1 MGENMR
7 DGRGPRPEE
16 DSLRERLSRL
26 SGASLRINES
36 LDLEIVLQGVLD
48 SACSLTGA
56 RYALMTT
63 LDGSGRIEDFL
74 VSGLTPGE
82 ARRLWELPGGLEFSE
97 YLSGLPGPLR
107 VGDFAAHVSS
117 MGLPDFRPPAPV
129 SSFLAAPL
137 RHRGVAV
144 GNIYAAKSEPGLEFN
159 REDEEILV
167 MFASQAAL
175 VIANARLHRDERRA
189 RSDLEALIETTPL
202 GVVVFDARRGTLASF
217 NREAGRILDAVRTPG
232 HPVEQLLQVLT
243 VRRHDGREFSLEDLA
258 VARALSAGE
267 TVRAEEVVLQVPD
280 GRRVAVL
287 MNATP
292 ILSGDGAVES
302 FVVTLQDMT
311 PLEEMERLRIEFLG
325 MVSHELRAPLAS
337 IKGSAATLI
346 GSAASLDPAEML
358 LFFRIIEQQADQM
371 SALITDLLD
380 MTRIET
386 GVFPVSAVPADAAAL
401 VDQGRNTFISGGGGN
416 PIHIDL
422 EPDLPPVMADRRRIV
437 QVLVNL
443 LSNASRNSAV
453 SAGIRMAA
461 AREGVHVAFSVA
473 DDGRGLPAELIPML
487 FRKFARTQGGD
498 REQGVAGSGLG
509 LAICRGIV
517 EAHGGRIRA
526 ESAGPGLGSRFVF
539 TLPAAE
545 DANGILRDG
554 PPWSTAP
561 RRRAD
566 RNRVRVLVV
575 DDDPQTLRYVRDALS
590 DAGYACTVTGDPDQ
604 VALLVKRE
612 KPNLVLLDLMLPG
625 ADGIGLMERVPG
637 LSRVPVIFLSA
648 YGGDQVIAQ
657 ALEAG
662 ADDYI
667 VKPFSPAEL
676 VARIRTAL
684 RRRAVPASAEPSQ
697 PFVLGELTIDYA
709 DRRVSLAGRSIH
721 LTGKEYRLLY
731 ELSVNAGRV
740 VTHDELIQAGW
751 SAGKPGHAGT
761 LRTVMK
767 NLRRKLGDSAADP
780 VHIFNEPRVGYR
792 MPRAG

>member
-1 MGENMR
+1 MR
-7 DGRGPRPEE
+7 DGSGPRPEE
-16 DSLRERLSRL
+16 DSRRERLSRL

-56 RYALMTT
+56 RYALITT
-63 LDGSGRIEDFL
+63 LDDSGRIEDFL

-144 GNIYAAKSEPGLEFN
+144 GNIYVAKSEPGLEFS

-175 VIANARLHRDERRA
+175 VIANARLHRDERRS
-189 RSDLEALIETTPL
+189 RGDLEALIETTPL
-202 GVVVFDARRGTLASF
+202 GVVVFDARRGALASF

-243 VRRHDGREFSLEDLA
+243 VRRHDGREFSLENLA

-302 FVVTLQDMT
+302 FVVTLQDLT
-311 PLEEMERLRIEFLG
+311 PLEELERLRAEFLG

-380 MTRIET
+380 MARIET
-386 GVFPVSAVPADAAAL
+386 GAFPVSAGPVDAAAL
-401 VDQGRNTFISGGGGN
+401 VDQARNTFISGGGRN

-443 LSNASRNSAV
+443 LSNAARNSAV

-461 AREGVHVAFSVA
+461 ARDGVHVAFSVA

-487 FRKFARTQGGD
+487 FRKFARIEGGD

-545 DANGILRDG
+545 DANGIPRDE
-554 PPWSTAP
+554 PPRSTAP
-561 RRRAD
+561 PRRAD

-575 DDDPQTLRYVRDALS
+575 DDDPQTLRYVRDVLS
-590 DAGYACTVTGDPDQ
+590 DAGYACIVTGDPDQ
-604 VALLVKRE
+604 VALLVERE

-648 YGGDQVIAQ
+648 YGGDQVIPQ

-697 PFVLGELTIDYA
+697 PFALGELAIDYG

-731 ELSVNAGRV
+731 GLSVNAGRV

-751 SAGKPGHAGT
+751 STGNPGHVGT

-767 NLRRKLGDSAADP
+767 NLRRKLGDSAAAP
-780 VHIFNEPRVGYR
+780 VYIFNEPGVGYR
-792 MPRAG
+792 MPRDHGTL

>member
-1 MGENMR
+1 M
-7 DGRGPRPEE
+7 
-16 DSLRERLSRL
+16 
-26 SGASLRINES
+26 
-36 LDLEIVLQGVLD
+36 
-48 SACSLTGA
+48 
-56 RYALMTT
+56 
-63 LDGSGRIEDFL
+63 
-74 VSGLTPGE
+74 
-82 ARRLWELPGGLEFSE
+82 
-97 YLSGLPGPLR
+97 
-107 VGDFAAHVSS
+107 
-117 MGLPDFRPPAPV
+117 
-129 SSFLAAPL
+129 
-137 RHRGVAV
+137 
-144 GNIYAAKSEPGLEFN
+144 
-159 REDEEILV
+159 
-167 MFASQAAL
+167 
-175 VIANARLHRDERRA
+175 
-189 RSDLEALIETTPL
+189 
-202 GVVVFDARRGTLASF
+202 
-217 NREAGRILDAVRTPG
+217 
-232 HPVEQLLQVLT
+232 
-243 VRRHDGREFSLEDLA
+243 
-258 VARALSAGE
+258 
-267 TVRAEEVVLQVPD
+267 
-280 GRRVAVL
+280 
-287 MNATP
+287 
-292 ILSGDGAVES
+292 
-302 FVVTLQDMT
+302 TLQDMT
-311 PLEEMERLRIEFLG
+311 SLEELERLRAEFLG

-358 LFFRIIEQQADQM
+358 LFFRIIDQHADQM
-371 SALITDLLD
+371 SVLITDLLD
-380 MTRIET
+380 MARIET
-386 GVFPVSAVPADAAAL
+386 GALPVSAGSADAAAL
-401 VDQGRNTFISGGGGN
+401 VDQARNTFISGGGRN

-443 LSNASRNSAV
+443 LSNAARNSAV

-461 AREGVHVAFSVA
+461 ARDGVHVAFSVA
-473 DDGRGLPAELIPML
+473 DDGRGLSAELIPML
-487 FRKFARTQGGD
+487 FRKFARIEGDD
-498 REQGVAGSGLG
+498 REQGVLGSGLG

-539 TLPAAE
+539 TLPVAE
-545 DANGILRDG
+545 DANGIPRDE
-554 PPWSTAP
+554 PPRSTAP
-561 RRRAD
+561 PRRAD

-590 DAGYACTVTGDPDQ
+590 DAGYACIVTGDPDQ
-604 VALLVKRE
+604 VALLVERE

-697 PFVLGELTIDYA
+697 PFALGELTIDYG

-721 LTGKEYRLLY
+721 LTDKEYRLLY

-751 SAGKPGHAGT
+751 NTGTPGHAGT

-767 NLRRKLGDSAADP
+767 NLRRKLGDSAAAP
-780 VHIFNEPRVGYR
+780 VYIFNEPRVGYR
-792 MPRAG
+792 MPRAETGEDER